1 MTTFTSEDRENAVKY
16 SYTVTNLSDEE
27 WALHDYQIRLVIDK
41 AFEAP
46 EPDKELDK
54 LCLKIFGSYTL
65 GRWVRKWQDRLGLNL
80 PINKRWML

>member
-16 SYTVTNLSDEE
+16 SYTVTNLSDED
-27 WALHDYQIRLVIDK
+27 WAFHDYQIRLVIDK

-46 EPDKELDK
+46 EKETGK

-65 GRWVRKWQDRLGLNL
+65 GKWVKKWQERLGLNL
-80 PINKRWML
+80 PINKKWMR